1 MFWYFRL
8 QDHFLMFCIPTFN
21 HSRNIECKS
30 YMIHLNTSIPQSD
43 TKCNNLCFSS
53 TLPGHH
59 RRNLDPSLEGVIKLS
74 SILLGPESPT
84 LVREDFRHS
93 FTAAGVAVIFF
104 DFDGT
109 LTATPGDR
117 AARRTK
123 QLELCERAP
132 MLAPR
137 LKSLCADGASLG
149 IISKSTET
157 CRDWSPSGRDCQVQK
172 KFLQLFVLHFTSD
185 PRKL

>member
-1 MFWYFRL
+1 MFFKHTAWPS
-8 QDHFLMFCIPTFN
+8 QK
-21 HSRNIECKS
+21 KS
-30 YMIHLNTSIPQSD
+30 CLL
-43 TKCNNLCFSS
+43 K
-53 TLPGHH
+53 G
-59 RRNLDPSLEGVIKLS
+59 KLS

-93 FTAAGVAVIFF
+93 LAAGVAVIFF

-172 KFLQLFVLHFTSD
+172 KFFAAFCAAFHLRSKKTLTAFQSD
-185 PRKL
+185 SEWICDSHRFKCFREYRGIIVVHLPS

>member
-1 MFWYFRL
+1 MP
-8 QDHFLMFCIPTFN
+8 PTT
-21 HSRNIECKS
+21 
-30 YMIHLNTSIPQSD
+30 YHLLGEPETTTINPKPKTPK
-43 TKCNNLCFSS
+43 T
-53 TLPGHH
+53 
-59 RRNLDPSLEGVIKLS
+59 
-74 SILLGPESPT
+74 LGPESPT
-84 LVREDFRHS
+84 LLREDFRNS
-93 FTAAGVAVIFF
+93 LAASVAVIFF

-117 AARRTK
+117 AARRSK

-157 CRDWSPSGRDCQVQK
+157 CREFCWEFVKAFCW
-172 KFLQLFVLHFTSD
+172 LFVLLRSK
-185 PRKL
+185 PRQLFKATPNESLIATLKCFREYRGLIVVHVPG

>member
-1 MFWYFRL
+1 MTLSAIICVFQPHCLADMLTRLLKGSLRNFGSSSCYHRFW
-8 QDHFLMFCIPTFN
+8 
-21 HSRNIECKS
+21 
-30 YMIHLNTSIPQSD
+30 
-43 TKCNNLCFSS
+43 LCW
-53 TLPGHH
+53 
-59 RRNLDPSLEGVIKLS
+59 
-74 SILLGPESPT
+74 GPESPT

-93 FTAAGVAVIFF
+93 LAAGVAVIFF

-123 QLELCERAP
+123 QLELCERAA

-157 CRDWSPSGRDCQVQK
+157 CRDCEVLWSLCS
-172 KFLQLFVLHFTSD
+172 FLRCISPQIQENFDSFSKRHRMNLW
-185 PRKL
+185 